1 MIKKLSI
8 SHLFLIINLIRL
20 FIILGIGA
28 MVYYL
33 YLSLQSLDAKHQQ
46 RYNSYLLAD
55 ELRQSSDDLTR
66 FARTYV
72 VSNDPAFEQY
82 YWEVLAI
89 RNGKEPRP
97 QDYERIYWDFKAEKG
112 IKPRADTDKIPL
124 QLLMQRAGFTQ
135 AEFAKLREAQNNSDG
150 LVKTEEIA
158 MNLMKGIYQDSTGK
172 FSRQGKPNFELARQL
187 MHNQTY
193 HSEKAKIMK
202 PIDDFFELLDQR
214 TRKTVDEYRYIVNR
228 NIFILFCLLIFLFL
242 LDLFLSQLVRQQ
254 IINPILD
261 LSQKSESIGL
271 GDFSVDFQIKSQNE
285 VGKLSEALQKAKIG
299 LAEKATFAAEI
310 GKKHFKYPFEP
321 LSKQD
326 QMGISLLKMRDD
338 LQLFA
343 QNQAH
348 QQWLNERLAKL
359 GQVINQNSHNPKALI
374 DNVLQE
380 LLLAL
385 NAVQGGVFI
394 LNEQN
399 PQEPTLE
406 LRSAYAYNR
415 QRMIKRQFPADE
427 GLLGQAFTSGKMI
440 LLDKLPENYL
450 LLSSGLGQTSPN
462 YLIMMPLRSRER
474 IEGVIEIASLIPF
487 DENAIQLIEKVC
499 ENTAEALLS
508 SQQAQK
514 NQHLLQEMQIQS
526 EKLRSQEEEMR
537 QNMEELLATQEL
549 MAKKEMDYLAKIKYL
564 ENKSEEVLSD

>member
-1 MIKKLSI
+1 LG
-8 SHLFLIINLIRL
+8 LW
-20 FIILGIGA
+20 FITST
-28 MVYYL
+28 
-33 YLSLQSLDAKHQQ
+33 LSLQTLDAKHQQ
-46 RYNSYLLAD
+46 RYHSYLLAD

-72 VSNDPAFEQY
+72 VTGDPAFEQY

-97 QDYERIYWDFKAEKG
+97 QNYERIYWDLKVEKG
-112 IKPRADTDKIPL
+112 IKPRADNDKIPL
-124 QLLMQRAGFTQ
+124 QLLMQRTGFTQ
-135 AEFAKLREAQNNSDG
+135 AEFAKLREAQSNSDG

-158 MNLMKGIYQDSTGK
+158 MNAIKGIYQDSIGK
-172 FSRQGKPNFELARQL
+172 FSLRNKPNYELARQL
-187 MHNQTY
+187 MHNQAY

-214 TRKTVDEYRYIVNR
+214 TQKTVDEYRAIVNR
-228 NIFILFCLLIFLFL
+228 NIFIVFCLLIFLFF
-242 LDLFLSQLVRQQ
+242 LDLFLSQLVRRQ
-254 IINPILD
+254 IIIPILD

-271 GDFSVDFQIKSQNE
+271 GDFSVDFQTKTQNE
-285 VGKLSEALQKAKIG
+285 VGKLSQALQKVKTG
-299 LAEKATFAAEI
+299 LAEKATFATEI
-310 GKKHFKYPFEP
+310 GRKNFTYPFKP
-321 LSKQD
+321 LSNQD
-326 QMGISLLKMRDD
+326 QMGVSLLKMRDD

-359 GQVINQNSHNPKALI
+359 GQIINQNSHTPQALL

-385 NAVQGGVFI
+385 GAVQGGIFM
-394 LNEQN
+394 LNDQN
-399 PQEPTLE
+399 PQEPILE

-415 QRMIKRQFPADE
+415 QRVIKRQLPSDE

-440 LLDKLPENYL
+440 LLDKLPKNYL
-450 LLSSGLGQTSPN
+450 ILSSGLGETTPK
-462 YLIMMPLRSRER
+462 YLLIMPLRSRVKA
-474 IEGVIEIASLIPF
+474 EGVVEIASLIPF
-487 DENAIQLIEKVC
+487 DENAIQLIEKIC
-499 ENTAEALLS
+499 ENTAEVLLS

-526 EKLRSQEEEMR
+526 EKLLAQEEEMR

-549 MAKKEMDYLAKIKYL
+549 MAKKESDYLAKINYL
-564 ENKSEEVLSD
+564 ESKPEKVFLNT